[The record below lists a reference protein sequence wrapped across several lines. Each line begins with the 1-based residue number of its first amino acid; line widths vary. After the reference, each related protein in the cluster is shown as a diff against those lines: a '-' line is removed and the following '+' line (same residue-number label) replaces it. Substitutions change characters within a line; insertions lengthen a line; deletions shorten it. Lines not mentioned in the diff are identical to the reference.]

1 MNTRLA
7 VLLTCVLGLVS
18 CVGRPPVSDYEQ
30 FYEDSPYTVVALPVV
45 NETADAEAP
54 RYFLSTITQPMVNR
68 GYYVIPVQA
77 TADILAAEGLAEG
90 GALAGVAPEKFREYF
105 GADAVLYVT
114 LKTWDTTYAILASSV
129 EVAMH
134 YRLVSTV
141 SGEVLWETE
150 REEVLVSQ
158 SGSGG
163 HPLAVLITAAINAA
177 VTASASDYIPMA
189 MQANQQAFA
198 TLPAGPYSS
207 RFEEEKR
214 RNLERQARSRASAR

>member
-1 MNTRLA
+1 MSSRILIA
-7 VLLTCVLGLVS
+7 LVGLLTLVS
-18 CVGRPPVSDYEQ
+18 CVSKPPVSDYEQ
-30 FYEDSPYTVVALPVV
+30 FYKDSPFTVVVLPVN

-54 RYFLSTITQPMVNR
+54 RYFLSTITQPMVDR

-77 TADILAAEGLAEG
+77 TADILAAEGLADG
-90 GALAGVAPEKFREYF
+90 GALVDVTPDRFREFF
-105 GADAVLYVT
+105 GADAVMYIT
-114 LKTWDTTYAILASSV
+114 LKKWDTNYAILASSV

-141 SGEVLWETE
+141 SGAVLWETE
-150 REEVLVSQ
+150 HQQVLVSQ

-163 HPLAVLITAAINAA
+163 HPIAILLTAAINAA

-198 TLPAGPYSS
+198 TLPAGPYSP
-207 RFEEEKR
+207 RFDLEKR
-214 RNLERQARSRASAR
+214 QNLLRQERSRAVNQ